1 MQKEKGM
8 VHEMGFGG
16 FTQKKQGERENN
28 TNGEEEHGDHR
39 AQIQ

>member
-16 FTQKKQGERENN
+16 STQKKRERENN

>member
-16 FTQKKQGERENN
+16 FTQKKQGDKENN
-28 TNGEEEHGDHR
+28 TNGEEHGDHR
-39 AQIQ
+39 ASIQ

>member
-16 FTQKKQGERENN
+16 FTQNKQVERENN
-28 TNGEEEHGDHR
+28 TNGEEEHEDQK